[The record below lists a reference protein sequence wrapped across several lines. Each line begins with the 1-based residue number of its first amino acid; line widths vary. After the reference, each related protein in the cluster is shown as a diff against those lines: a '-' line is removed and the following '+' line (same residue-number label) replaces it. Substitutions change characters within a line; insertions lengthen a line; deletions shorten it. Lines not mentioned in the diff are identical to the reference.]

1 MKLTERQLGI
11 AYGIGAFGLWGTFPL
26 YWKAV
31 NNITAYEILAHR
43 IFWSC
48 LFMFALLIVF
58 GKAKSSWQEIRIL
71 FKEPR
76 NVLWVSLASVLI
88 SINWCTYIWA
98 VNDGRIIETSLGYY
112 INPLVNVLL
121 GCFVL
126 KESLSG
132 VQKFAVGLAGF
143 GVAIMIWQAGMI
155 PWVSLTLAFSFGIY
169 GLIKKLVK
177 MNPLTSI
184 TIETLLV
191 TPFAMY
197 YLYYLASVEQAGW
210 TNMDAITTV
219 LILCSGMI
227 TAIPLIL
234 FSAGAKYL
242 PLNVLGFLQYL
253 SPTIALLLGIF
264 VFGEIFTIN
273 HLYSFGLIWIAL
285 GIFSICETKFFI
297 KLVSKL

>member
-1 MKLTERQLGI
+1 MNLTDRQLGI
-11 AYGIGAFGLWGTFPL
+11 AYGIAAFGLWGMFPL

-48 LFMFALLIVF
+48 LFMIAVLIVL
-58 GKAKSSWQEIRIL
+58 GKAKASWQEVRAL
-71 FKEPR
+71 FKKPR
-76 NVLWVSLASVLI
+76 NIILVSLASIFI
-88 SINWCTYIWA
+88 SINWCVYIWA

-126 KESLSG
+126 KETLSG
-132 VQKFAVGLAGF
+132 VQKFAVSLAAL
-143 GVAIMIWQAGMI
+143 GVAIMIWQAGVF
-155 PWVSLTLAFSFGIY
+155 PWVSLALAFSFGIY

-177 MNPLTSI
+177 MTPLTSI

-191 TPFAMY
+191 TPLAMY
-197 YLYYLASVEQAGW
+197 YLYYLSTINQAGW
-210 TNMDAITTV
+210 MNMDSVTTV

-273 HLYSFGLIWIAL
+273 HLWSFGFIWTAL
-285 GIFSICETKFFI
+285 AIFSICETKFFTRI
-297 KLVSKL
+297 ISKF

>member
-11 AYGIGAFGLWGTFPL
+11 VYGIAAFGLWGTFPL

-31 NNITAYEILAHR
+31 NNITAFEILAHR

-48 LFMFALLIVF
+48 LFMIALLIVL
-58 GKAKSSWQEIRIL
+58 GKAKTSLQEVITL
-71 FKEPR
+71 FKKPK
-76 NVLWVSLASVLI
+76 NVILVSLASIFI

-126 KESLSG
+126 KETLSG
-132 VQKFAVGLAGF
+132 VQKFAVGLASL
-143 GVAIMIWQAGMI
+143 GVIIMIWQAGVF
-155 PWVSLTLAFSFGIY
+155 PWVSLALAFSFGIY

-177 MNPLTSI
+177 VEPLTSI

-191 TPFAMY
+191 TPLAMY
-197 YLYYLASVEQAGW
+197 YLYYLTTIEQAGW
-210 TNMDAITTV
+210 MNMDSTTTI

-242 PLNVLGFLQYL
+242 PLNVIGFLQYL

-264 VFGEIFTIN
+264 VFGEIFTVN
-273 HLYSFGLIWIAL
+273 HLWSFGCIWAAL
-285 GIFSICETKFFI
+285 GIFSICETKFFARLI
-297 KLVSKL
+297 NKF